1 MIAYLRGQLI
11 DKTPSAVIVDVQGV
25 GYQVEVP
32 LSTFEV
38 LPALNESCQLH
49 IDMIVRED
57 AMLLF
62 GFASLVEKDLFR
74 LLLKVNGIGPKLA
87 LAVLSTLS
95 VDAFVQAVKDNQIS
109 ALLSIPGVGK
119 KTGERI
125 LLEMSS
131 LIDRLGVVV
140 QVAGA
145 TAINEQQQPV
155 NMPRQQVIQ
164 ALEGL
169 GYKTAEAEKRV
180 DKSWQEQASLSDNIK
195 AALQVKI

>member
-1 MIAYLRGQLI
+1 MIAYLCGKLI
-11 DKTPSAVIVDVQGV
+11 DKAPSSIIVDVQGV
-25 GYQVEVP
+25 GYQIEVA
-32 LSTFEV
+32 LSTFEA
-38 LPALNESCQLH
+38 LPALNEVCQLH
-49 IDMIVRED
+49 VDMIVRED

-62 GFASLVEKDLFR
+62 GFASLVEKNLFR
-74 LLLKVNGIGPKLA
+74 LLLKVNGVGPRLA

-131 LIDRLGVVV
+131 LVDRLGVAVR
-140 QVAGA
+140 VAG
-145 TAINEQQQPV
+145 TTVVNEQQQPTNV
-155 NMPRQQVIQ
+155 SRQQAIQ

-169 GYKTAEAEKRV
+169 GYKTTEAEKRV

-195 AALQVKI
+195 AALQVKA